1 MDYLVEACRTLADG
15 QTDADGGFGVVMLGG
30 CGAEL
35 AGSFSV
41 PAYPLGYLS
50 DTEKIV
56 AAYRAADL
64 FVLPSLSENLPNTI
78 MEAMACGVPCVAFN
92 VGGIPEMIDHRKN
105 GYVAAYKS
113 AEDLARGM
121 RWVLQEADYGGLSRA
136 AVRKVSVSYS
146 QQSVAMKYIE
156 VYNQALAFRHYRL

>member
-1 MDYLVEACRTLADG
+1 
-15 QTDADGGFGVVMLGG
+15 
-30 CGAEL
+30 
-35 AGSFSV
+35 
-41 PAYPLGYLS
+41 
-50 DTEKIV
+50 
-56 AAYRAADL
+56 
-64 FVLPSLSENLPNTI
+64 
-78 MEAMACGVPCVAFN
+78 
-92 VGGIPEMIDHRKN
+92 MIDHRKN

-121 RWVLQEADYGGLSRA
+121 RWVLQEADYGWLSRA